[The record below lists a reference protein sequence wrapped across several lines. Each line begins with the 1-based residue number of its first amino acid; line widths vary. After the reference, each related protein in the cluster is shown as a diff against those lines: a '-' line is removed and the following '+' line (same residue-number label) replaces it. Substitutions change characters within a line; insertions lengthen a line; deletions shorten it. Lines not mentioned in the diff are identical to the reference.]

1 MCNAWSGFFSWGRRG
16 LWNFNSKWHMCWPMC
31 GVKPQTL
38 TPALPCGSIAAMP
51 GSERRYSSASMQHV
65 ACLRRLQCDQVH
77 RPKSHGSA
85 GPQKILPNG
94 KNLNESPGNRKGSPD
109 NPTESEDL
117 EEGCP
122 NGPGRP
128 AGHRGGVQVWRES
141 GSFRAAGGAE
151 GAAHMLHSR
160 PLCGARGCSDAEVGP
175 PSVPTLSFVS
185 LRLFGGVFGV
195 GRQLG
200 VE

>member
-1 MCNAWSGFFSWGRRG
+1 MANVLAHVRRETSNPDTGAAVWLNRSHAWLRAALFQREHAACCLLAQIAVRSWSTGQSLMG
-16 LWNFNSKWHMCWPMC
+16 LLGPK
-31 GVKPQTL
+31 T
-38 TPALPCGSIAAMP
+38 
-51 GSERRYSSASMQHV
+51 YSQM
-65 ACLRRLQCDQVH
+65 
-77 RPKSHGSA
+77 
-85 GPQKILPNG
+85 
-94 KNLNESPGNRKGSPD
+94 KNLNESPGNRKGLPD
-109 NPTESEDL
+109 NPTKSEDL

-141 GSFRAAGGAE
+141 GSFRAAGSAE

-175 PSVPTLSFVS
+175 PSVPMLSFVS